1 MFHRKSALLTSLV
14 YEMAEPGVKMCAEER
29 NPRHQRLP
37 QGGGRMRKSL
47 ELDDLPLNL
56 LHLLCKMGTVSAHM
70 REGSENDGSP
80 AGRVVCDTEQVHGR
94 G

>member
-1 MFHRKSALLTSLV
+1 
-14 YEMAEPGVKMCAEER
+14 
-29 NPRHQRLP
+29 
-37 QGGGRMRKSL
+37 MRKSL

-56 LHLLCKMGTVSAHM
+56 LHLICKMGTVSAHM

-80 AGRVVCDTEQVHGR
+80 AGRAVCDTEQVHGR